1 MNESRP
7 ELLGNLIIISHK
19 HCAEQTKSWAKRLL
33 INKYFEEINELVL
46 KRMNIEGITNETF
59 FLEISTL
66 NIDYYKEKYWQTAA
80 HFVLKIS

>member
-7 ELLGNLIIISHK
+7 ELLGNSIIISHK